1 MDGDINLPRV
11 SGTERAIVAMSPFFF
26 RDGGDLTVE
35 IVQIGRISRCA
46 GDDGNCAVELSL
58 DYSTP

>member
-1 MDGDINLPRV
+1 V